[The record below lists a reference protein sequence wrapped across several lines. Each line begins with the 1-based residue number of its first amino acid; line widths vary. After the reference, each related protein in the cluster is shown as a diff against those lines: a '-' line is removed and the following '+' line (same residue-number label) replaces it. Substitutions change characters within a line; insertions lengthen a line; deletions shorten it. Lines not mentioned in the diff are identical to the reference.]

1 MPTREKETWKM
12 RVETNRLRERE
23 RGECE
28 TFQRRIRRGG
38 RVENQ
43 FDVDPYSRN
52 VKYPLAW
59 ISRPSSGRL
68 G

>member
-1 MPTREKETWKM
+1 MPAGEKETWKA
-12 RVETNRLRERE
+12 RVQTKTERKRERE
-23 RGECE
+23 RQVNAEAAE
-28 TFQRRIRRGG
+28 SLEA
-38 RVENQ
+38 ENQ
-43 FDVDPYSRN
+43 FDPYSRN